1 MEADFVRDVADFL
14 ALVGV
19 RKGKRRPLRELV
31 VGQQDVFEMRQI
43 IVRDLGNRQQLRV
56 IAGGIG
62 AGGIFRATDLDED
75 VVD

>member
-1 MEADFVRDVADFL
+1 
-14 ALVGV
+14 
-19 RKGKRRPLRELV
+19 LRELV